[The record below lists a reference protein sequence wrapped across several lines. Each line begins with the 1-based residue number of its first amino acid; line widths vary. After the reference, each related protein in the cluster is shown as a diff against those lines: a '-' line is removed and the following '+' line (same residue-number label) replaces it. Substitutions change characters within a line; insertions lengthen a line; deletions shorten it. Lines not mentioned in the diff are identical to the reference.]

1 MKKKTNIHQIYE
13 MCQEVAQREDT
24 TKEQLFNGVQAIY
37 VDSCNIRGNTPMTS
51 RQWERK
57 VKRFKDKGLPA
68 YKSDIDDMYAITTAV
83 STFDD
88 SSNDDVLNGIKR
100 MYELTMSKL

>member
-1 MKKKTNIHQIYE
+1 MKKKTNIHQLYA
-13 MCQEVAQREDT
+13 MCQEIAKKEDT

-37 VDSCNIRGNTPMTS
+37 VESCNILGKKPMTS

-57 VKRFKDKGLPA
+57 VKRFKDKGLPV
-68 YKSDIDDMYAITTAV
+68 YKTDIDDLYAITTAV
-83 STFDD
+83 STFND
-88 SSNDDVLNGIKR
+88 STNDDVLNGIKR